1 MVSGRRDRVY
11 FLPFSLAAPDS
22 RPYRQ
27 VGRLAKSKSSSNGAE
42 RHVGRPS
49 VKLST
54 AVQVIFAVND
64 VTRSAAFYQGVFGW
78 PRNEL
83 IDYREYVE
91 LHAPGG
97 TLGLCERDT
106 YASLTQATPMTPEN
120 GDVSPAYL
128 YVRVPDVREA
138 VAKREEAGAR
148 PLAPLAPRSW
158 GDEAAWF
165 ADPDGN
171 VVAVAQAASD

>member
-1 MVSGRRDRVY
+1 M
-11 FLPFSLAAPDS
+11 
-22 RPYRQ
+22 
-27 VGRLAKSKSSSNGAE
+27 
-42 RHVGRPS
+42 
-49 VKLST
+49 T
-54 AVQVIFAVND
+54 AVHVIFAVND

-78 PRNEL
+78 PRNER

-91 LHAPGG
+91 LCGPDG

-106 YASLTQATPMTPEN
+106 YGRLTGVTPMAPEN

-128 YVRVPDVREA
+128 YVRVPDVRA
-138 VAKREEAGAR
+138 AIAKFDEAGAR
-148 PLAPLAPRSW
+148 PLASLASRSW

-171 VVAVAQAASD
+171 VVAVAQTLS

>member
-1 MVSGRRDRVY
+1 M
-11 FLPFSLAAPDS
+11 
-22 RPYRQ
+22 
-27 VGRLAKSKSSSNGAE
+27 
-42 RHVGRPS
+42 
-49 VKLST
+49 
-54 AVQVIFAVND
+54 QVIFAVND

-138 VAKREEAGAR
+138 IAKLDEAGAR
-148 PLAPLAPRSW
+148 PLAPLGRRSW

-171 VVAVAQAASD
+171 VVAVAQASG